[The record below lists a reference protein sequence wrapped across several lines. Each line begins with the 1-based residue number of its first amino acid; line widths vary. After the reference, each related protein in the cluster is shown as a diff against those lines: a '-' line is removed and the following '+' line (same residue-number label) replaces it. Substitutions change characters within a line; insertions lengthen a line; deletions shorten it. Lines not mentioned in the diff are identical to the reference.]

1 MLDLSASSRFKEGA
15 LALVSLTA
23 IRTDA
28 DALFNGISA
37 FYAKCKLFII
47 QLLVTIVQITNLI
60 RINEIPASN

>member
-37 FYAKCKLFII
+37 FYAKCKFFII